1 MGEVWWVI
9 GLLEMNWQVA
19 KNQKWWVIWD
29 GGWGCGK
36 DDLQV
41 QMVGYWL
48 LTVYGWH
55 LKVIGL
61 LCDEW
66 LELGHRYVMK
76 DYEYL
81 VQELAGWT
89 TTLVNDG
96 KLLIVDSWL
105 KMNNDWWL
113 GNMWWIMND
122 G

>member
-1 MGEVWWVI
+1 
-9 GLLEMNWQVA
+9 
-19 KNQKWWVIWD
+19 
-29 GGWGCGK
+29 
-36 DDLQV
+36 
-41 QMVGYWL
+41 
-48 LTVYGWH
+48 
-55 LKVIGL
+55 
-61 LCDEW
+61 
-66 LELGHRYVMK
+66 MK

-81 VQELAGWT
+81 VQEWAGWT